1 MNNILSYIQY
11 REKVRLYESMI
22 SQTTENNMINEGLF
36 DGIRKKIAARFVSNA
51 LKEEVE
57 QGKKFEK
64 VIKESIE
71 ELRKMYKDL
80 DTKGKLKSHGKLLNK
95 VEKMFNDINEMHFDT
110 LSLLEDADLDF
121 AGFMGSIAMTN
132 AVNLSALLS
141 PIKNIWIMRKSY
153 QYFIGL
159 IKQTI
164 RKDLILLQVNFDK
177 FQNTIL
183 KSVDDI
189 INDNA
194 NASMYEEAMKEGEDF
209 LENTL
214 KSYYG
219 HKKWEHFIRN
229 AEKWEKIKKDYR
241 NRKKIEKK
249 ENPYN
254 NLWDK
259 LYDNTYTQTAE
270 TLKSF
275 SSDDTNKYLEGI
287 KGVITKMASKDEN
300 ITIYADILLSNA
312 EEKAMKASSAIHN
325 NFLKMSEVFKLSNQK
340 KLIELI
346 EQSEKEEKMR
356 IEKEMNDKKI
366 EEENEKAKEAIEEG
380 KKIFKNKNVI
390 SFSDIKY
397 WYDIDSEDR
406 NKILTYLMSDDGKD
420 DSDKLNY
427 NIKIILPNN
436 KILESVL
443 ESLLLIKVDKD
454 ISLNKK
460 DFGDI
465 NDIFS
470 ITKKIT
476 KVKYM
481 KKKLELLFKL
491 LSDGYGLDSSYNKS
505 LSSYFDEI
513 YDELLKKPT
522 DDIHISLRGD
532 SDKKD
537 FDKYIR
543 DVKKIVSNNF
553 VPIVDDKGEKKE

>member
-11 REKVRLYESMI
+11 REKVRLYESII
-22 SQTTENNMINEGLF
+22 SKQTNNLINEGLF
-36 DGIRKKIAARFVSNA
+36 DGIRKKMATKFVTNA
-51 LKEEVE
+51 LKEEIE
-57 QGKKFEK
+57 QGKKFEE
-64 VIKESIE
+64 VIKESISD
-71 ELRKMYKDL
+71 LMKMYKDL
-80 DTKGKLKSHGKLLNK
+80 DEKGKLKSHNKLLNQ

-110 LSLLEDADLDF
+110 LSLLGDADIDF
-121 AGFMGSIAMTN
+121 SGFIGSIAMAN

-141 PIKNIWIMRKSY
+141 PIKNIWLMRKSY

-177 FQNTIL
+177 FQNTVL
-183 KSVDDI
+183 KSADDI

-241 NRKKIEKK
+241 NRKKIEKR

-300 ITIYADILLSNA
+300 VTIYADILLSNA

-380 KKIFKNKNVI
+380 KKIFNDRGVA
-390 SFSDIKY
+390 SFSDVKE
-397 WYDIDSEDR
+397 WYDLESEDR
-406 NKILTYLMSDDGKD
+406 EKILVYLMSDDGKD
-420 DSDKLNY
+420 ECDKLNPDF
-427 NIKIILPNN
+427 KIILPNN
-436 KILESVL
+436 NKVLENVL
-443 ESLLLIKVDKD
+443 ESLLLIKIDGD
-454 ISLNKK
+454 ISLNTK

-465 NDIFS
+465 KDIFDIS
-470 ITKKIT
+470 KKIT
-476 KVKYM
+476 KIKDM
-481 KKKLELLFKL
+481 KKKLEYLFKL
-491 LSDGYGLDSSYNKS
+491 LSDTYGLDSSYNKTI
-505 LSSYFDEI
+505 SSYLDEI
-513 YDELLKKPT
+513 YDELKTKPS
-522 DDIHISLRGD
+522 DDIHVNLRSD

-537 FDKYIR
+537 LSKYIE
-543 DVKKIVSNNF
+543 DIKKIVSNNF
-553 VPIVDDKGEKKE
+553 VPIIDEKKE